1 MYRKTTVRNNIALFG
16 LYNESAKFKV
26 RGQGMEAPLE
36 IRAWTL
42 LYSLGKALAEPVVR
56 DIDNRPRLF
65 FYTPAHTTIARYRTG
80 FQLSAN
86 SLLFQPAFAGNTRL
100 VQVSHAVDLPV
111 EMKLSAC
118 SM

>member
-1 MYRKTTVRNNIALFG
+1 
-16 LYNESAKFKV
+16 
-26 RGQGMEAPLE
+26 MEAPLE

-56 DIDNRPRLF
+56 DIDNRLRLF

-100 VQVSHAVDLPV
+100 VQVSRAVDLPV
-111 EMKLSAC
+111 EMKSSAC

>member
-1 MYRKTTVRNNIALFG
+1 
-16 LYNESAKFKV
+16 
-26 RGQGMEAPLE
+26 MEAPLE

-42 LYSLGKALAEPVVR
+42 LYSLTKALAEPVKKNN
-56 DIDNRPRLF
+56 DNRPRLF

-80 FQLSAN
+80 FQLSVN
-86 SLLFQPAFAGNTRL
+86 SLLFQPALPGNTRL